1 MAMTVNTN
9 TFSMNAQRQLMRTE
23 GGLQSAMQRL
33 SSGLR
38 INSAKDDAAGL
49 QIANRM
55 QTQVNGMSVAIRNAN
70 DGISLAQT
78 AEGAMEEMTVSLQRM
93 RDLALQASTG
103 TYGAE
108 DVSALDAEF
117 DALVL
122 ELDRIADTTEF
133 NEKKMLNG
141 ANATINIIVGTD
153 VTADNTIAV
162 TFDNFVSDNFGNAG
176 ADLTALDITTGA
188 AAAVTAIDTAL
199 QDVDTQRASLGAIQN
214 RLSSTINNL
223 SNIRENLTA
232 SRSRVMDADF
242 AKETAKLS
250 SSQVMQQA
258 GTAILAQA
266 NAIPQNV
273 LSLLR

>member
-242 AKETAKLS
+242 ATETAKLS